1 MRFLRFAT
9 STVLAATLLIGG
21 FQGTAAE
28 VRVAETD
35 GQVSFV
41 PNDRDPTEV
50 IPPDPG
56 PDGPDVVIPPIGPD
70 GQTGPLTIAYAPTL
84 DFGTQEISN
93 RDAVYSMVAEEQ
105 QLADTQGEENKVPYV
120 SFAQVQDTRGS
131 NAGWRLTVALSAF
144 ESGTQHNE
152 LRGAQIIFA
161 SREVEYI
168 SFNQENAPSAHE
180 AGLRLDANGAA
191 QAVLTADAGKGAGTS
206 SVVWGDQE
214 ELNAQYQDQASVV
227 RNEAIQLFVPGATA
241 KDAALYV
248 ATLTWQLSTTTPQ
261 SGETVPTAQADET
274 N

>member
-1 MRFLRFAT
+1 MRFLRIAT
-9 STVLAATLLIGG
+9 STVLAATLLTGG
-21 FQGTAAE
+21 IQGTAAE

-50 IPPDPG
+50 LPPDPG
-56 PDGPDVVIPPIGPD
+56 PDGPDVEIPPIGPD

-93 RDAVYSMVAEEQ
+93 RDVVYSMVAEKQ
-105 QLADTQGEENKVPYV
+105 QLADTQGEENQVPYV

-161 SREVEYI
+161 SREVDYN
-168 SFNQENAPSAHE
+168 SHNQENAPDAHE
-180 AGLRLDANGAA
+180 AGLRLDANGSA

-206 SVVWGDQE
+206 SVVWGYQD
-214 ELNAQYQDQASVV
+214 ELNAQVQAQAPVV

-248 ATLTWQLSTTTPQ
+248 ATLTWQLTTTTSQ

>member
-9 STVLAATLLIGG
+9 STILAATLLIGG

-56 PDGPDVVIPPIGPD
+56 PEGPDVEIPPIRPD

-93 RDAVYSMVAEEQ
+93 RDAVYSMVAEKQ

-161 SREVEYI
+161 SREVEYL

-206 SVVWGDQE
+206 SVVWGDQD
-214 ELNAQYQDQASVV
+214 ELNAQFHDQAPVV
-227 RNEAIQLFVPGATA
+227 RNEAIQLFIPGATA
-241 KDAALYV
+241 KDEALYV

-261 SGETVPTAQADET
+261 SGETVPTAQADEK

>member
-56 PDGPDVVIPPIGPD
+56 PEGPAVVIPPIGPD

-93 RDAVYSMVAEEQ
+93 RDAVYSMVAEKQ

-214 ELNAQYQDQASVV
+214 ELNAQFQDQAPVV

>member
-56 PDGPDVVIPPIGPD
+56 PEGPDVVIPPIGPE

-93 RDAVYSMVAEEQ
+93 RDAIYSMVAEKQ
-105 QLADTQGEENKVPYV
+105 QLTDTQGEENKVPYV

-206 SVVWGDQE
+206 SVVWGDQD
-214 ELNAQYQDQASVV
+214 ELNAQYQDQAPVV

>member
-28 VRVAETD
+28 LRVAETD

-56 PDGPDVVIPPIGPD
+56 PEGPDVVIPPIGPD

-214 ELNAQYQDQASVV
+214 ELNAQYQDQAPVV
-227 RNEAIQLFVPGATA
+227 RNEAIQLFVPGSTA

>member
-9 STVLAATLLIGG
+9 STILAATLLIGG

-56 PDGPDVVIPPIGPD
+56 PEGPDVEIPPIGPD

-105 QLADTQGEENKVPYV
+105 QLTDTQGEENKVPYV

-191 QAVLTADAGKGAGTS
+191 QAVLTADEGKGAGTS

-214 ELNAQYQDQASVV
+214 ELNAQFQDQAPVV

>member
-56 PDGPDVVIPPIGPD
+56 PEGPDVVIPPIGPD
-70 GQTGPLTIAYAPTL
+70 GQTGPLTIAYVPTL

-93 RDAVYSMVAEEQ
+93 RDAVYSMVAEKQ
-105 QLADTQGEENKVPYV
+105 QLTDTQGEENKVPYV

-168 SFNQENAPSAHE
+168 SFNQENAPIAHE

-214 ELNAQYQDQASVV
+214 ELNAQVQDQAPVV
-227 RNEAIQLFVPGATA
+227 CNEAIQLFVPGATA
-241 KDAALYV
+241 KDEALYV

>member
-28 VRVAETD
+28 LRVAETD

-56 PDGPDVVIPPIGPD
+56 PDGPDVVIPPIGPE

>member
-56 PDGPDVVIPPIGPD
+56 PEGPDVVIPPIGPE

-93 RDAVYSMVAEEQ
+93 RDAVYSMMAEKQ
-105 QLADTQGEENKVPYV
+105 QLTDTQGEENKVPYV

-206 SVVWGDQE
+206 SVVWGDQD
-214 ELNAQYQDQASVV
+214 ELNAQYQDQAPVV

>member
-56 PDGPDVVIPPIGPD
+56 PEGPDVVIPPIGPD

-93 RDAVYSMVAEEQ
+93 RDAVYSMVAEKQ

-191 QAVLTADAGKGAGTS
+191 QAVLTAYAGKGAGTS

-214 ELNAQYQDQASVV
+214 ELNAQFQDQAPVV

-248 ATLTWQLSTTTPQ
+248 AGRRIEHHL
-261 SGETVPTAQADET
+261 
-274 N
+274 

>member
-9 STVLAATLLIGG
+9 STVLAATLLTGG
-21 FQGTAAE
+21 IQGTAAE

-50 IPPDPG
+50 LPPAPG
-56 PDGPDVVIPPIGPD
+56 PDGHDVEIQRLGPD

-93 RDAVYSMVAEEQ
+93 RDAVYSMVAEKQ

-161 SREVEYI
+161 SREVDYN
-168 SFNQENAPSAHE
+168 SHNQENAPAAHE
-180 AGLRLDANGAA
+180 AGLRLDANGSA

-206 SVVWGDQE
+206 SVVWGYQD
-214 ELNAQYQDQASVV
+214 ELNAQVQAQAPVV

-248 ATLTWQLSTTTPQ
+248 ATLTWQLTTTTSQ

>member
-56 PDGPDVVIPPIGPD
+56 PEGPDVVIPPIGPD

-93 RDAVYSMVAEEQ
+93 RDAVYSMVAEKQ

-214 ELNAQYQDQASVV
+214 ELNAQFQDQAPVV

>member
-9 STVLAATLLIGG
+9 STVLAATLLTGG
-21 FQGTAAE
+21 IQGTAAE

-56 PDGPDVVIPPIGPD
+56 PEGPDVVIPPIGPE

-93 RDAVYSMVAEEQ
+93 RDAVYSMVAEKQ
-105 QLADTQGEENKVPYV
+105 QLTDTQGEENKVPYV

-206 SVVWGDQE
+206 SVVWGDQD
-214 ELNAQYQDQASVV
+214 ELNAQYQDQAPVV

>member
-206 SVVWGDQE
+206 SVVWGDQD
-214 ELNAQYQDQASVV
+214 ELNAQYQDQAPVV